1 MDNFFP
7 FSSSTGR
14 SESTN
19 SLFKSYVK
27 RKDSISTFFKEYL
40 IIQEKKQSD
49 LDRLREK
56 TEFKQS
62 VNWGYNPIE
71 REAMKIYIDPIYG
84 KFAEE
89 MRKSTAY
96 NVEVIEQ
103 NRVYRLIRIAAYRNA
118 EFPRTTYHVTITPQ
132 GDVYKCS
139 CCKMQRDGIQCCHVL
154 RLATHLGLIELPI
167 SFINP
172 RWTTAAGEEVA
183 RLTEKNPGDKV
194 LPRQCPCLRAF
205 DLGSALGIRRTRRRS
220 MNDEGHTKFYPG
232 SAPGG

>member
-1 MDNFFP
+1 VPAYFMDNFFP
-7 FSSSTGR
+7 FSSSIGR

-19 SLFKSYVK
+19 SLFKNYVK
-27 RKDSISTFFKEYL
+27 CKDSISTFFKEYL

-71 REAMKIYIDPIYG
+71 RKATKIYTDPIYG

-103 NRVYRLIRIAAYRNA
+103 NRVYRLI
-118 EFPRTTYHVTITPQ
+118 
-132 GDVYKCS
+132 
-139 CCKMQRDGIQCCHVL
+139 
-154 RLATHLGLIELPI
+154 
-167 SFINP
+167 
-172 RWTTAAGEEVA
+172 
-183 RLTEKNPGDKV
+183 
-194 LPRQCPCLRAF
+194 
-205 DLGSALGIRRTRRRS
+205 
-220 MNDEGHTKFYPG
+220 
-232 SAPGG
+232 